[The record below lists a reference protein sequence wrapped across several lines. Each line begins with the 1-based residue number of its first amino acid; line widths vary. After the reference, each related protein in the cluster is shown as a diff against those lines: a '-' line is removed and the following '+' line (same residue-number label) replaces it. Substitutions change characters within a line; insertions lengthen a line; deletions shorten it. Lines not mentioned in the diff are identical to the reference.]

1 MSAIFTS
8 FLTRKTLSRIIPLK
22 RKTGETRG
30 PSGALETGRLQSR
43 ETLRMRKSLLLRLV
57 FAILFSSP
65 VGRRGGDT
73 HAGFLQGAAETFRKS
88 LWRQKRQAAIFSS
101 KLIQL
106 QSLLPLT
113 SLPPGPPPCCTH
125 SQLQLGFLCRPFF
138 HPTPTL
144 PTPCC

>member
-1 MSAIFTS
+1 MKQ
-8 FLTRKTLSRIIPLK
+8 RPL
-22 RKTGETRG
+22 GG
-30 PSGALETGRLQSR
+30 WGGAMETGKLQSR
-43 ETLRMRKSLLLRLV
+43 ETLLMRKSLLLPLV

-88 LWRQKRQAAIFSS
+88 LRRQKRRGAIFSS

-113 SLPPGPPPCCTH
+113 SSPPGPPPCCPH

-138 HPTPTL
+138 HTPPPPDPPHPML
-144 PTPCC
+144 LAPSPSCPGQG